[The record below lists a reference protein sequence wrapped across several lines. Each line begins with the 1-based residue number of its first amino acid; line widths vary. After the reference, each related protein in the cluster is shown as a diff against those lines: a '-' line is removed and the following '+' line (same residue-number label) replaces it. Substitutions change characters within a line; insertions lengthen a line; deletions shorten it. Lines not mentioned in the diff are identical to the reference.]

1 MMTKKRD
8 KAKGKSHRID
18 GIDLTND
25 TLTGRGG
32 LAIFAQYLCN
42 IGLLTELES
51 RFGRLRKNRK
61 GLSVVDLFKQVI
73 CFFLDGTS
81 RHLTW
86 FDTIKE
92 DEGYAL
98 SIETDPDAM
107 ASSHSIKRFF
117 QRFSPIYIWML
128 RSILQHLF
136 IWRLNLTQP
145 DVILLGIDTM
155 VLDNNE
161 AKKRH
166 GVQPTYKNI
175 AGFQPLQMTWGR
187 YVVDAVFRGG
197 KKHSNH
203 GDTVEKMVLHM
214 VANIWSRYRAGVP
227 IVVVMDSGFFDQK
240 LFSRFESI
248 GIGYVCGGRLS
259 NGVKDYVRSV
269 DISCFK
275 PYEKGGQVW
284 DYLEFGDHPV
294 SWDRSRR
301 AVFCRPRYDDRQ
313 ALLEFARPD
322 TVLYTNLGM
331 GGKNDERLKKI
342 GRQDWLTIEGIIGLY
357 HGRGRD
363 ELVFRSL
370 KDFGFEE
377 LPFKKFTPNAAFY
390 YVMLLAF
397 FLSESYKEDVLEGVI
412 PVSAYA
418 TTVRRKALDFAAKVV
433 RSGGRTILKVTRA
446 VWDRLNLPL
455 LWQRSGNPPK
465 ICWE

>member
-1 MMTKKRD
+1 
-8 KAKGKSHRID
+8 
-18 GIDLTND
+18 
-25 TLTGRGG
+25 
-32 LAIFAQYLCN
+32 
-42 IGLLTELES
+42 
-51 RFGRLRKNRK
+51 
-61 GLSVVDLFKQVI
+61 
-73 CFFLDGTS
+73 
-81 RHLTW
+81 
-86 FDTIKE
+86 
-92 DEGYAL
+92 
-98 SIETDPDAM
+98 
-107 ASSHSIKRFF
+107 
-117 QRFSPIYIWML
+117 
-128 RSILQHLF
+128 
-136 IWRLNLTQP
+136 
-145 DVILLGIDTM
+145 
-155 VLDNNE
+155 
-161 AKKRH
+161 
-166 GVQPTYKNI
+166 
-175 AGFQPLQMTWGR
+175 MTWGR

-240 LFSRFESI
+240 LFSLFESI

-259 NGVKDYVRSV
+259 SGVKDYVRSV

-275 PYEKGGQVW
+275 PYKKGGQVW

-294 SWDRSRR
+294 SWDCSRR

-322 TVLYTNLGM
+322 IVLYTNLGM

-342 GRQDWLTIEGIIGLY
+342 GRQDWLAIKGIIGLY

-363 ELVFRSL
+363 ELDFRSL
-370 KDFGFEE
+370 KDFSFEE
-377 LPFKKFTPNAAFY
+377 LPFKKITPNAAFY

-412 PVSAYA
+412 PVLGYA
-418 TTVRRKALDFAAKVV
+418 TIVGRKALDFAAKVV

-455 LWQRSGNPPK
+455 LWERSGNRPK